1 MKWGIKMEVNE
12 FINQN
17 LIKMNL
23 KSEDKES
30 VIKEMVEIMEENEII
45 TDKEEV
51 IKKAM
56 EREAKGTTGVGK
68 GVAIPHVKSDAV
80 KRPAVAFG
88 HSDKGIDYGSMD
100 EKPSHLFFLITVPE
114 KSHDEHLQLLA
125 QLSRNLV
132 HDDFRESLLEAESAE
147 KVMEILENI

>member
-1 MKWGIKMEVNE
+1 MEVNE

-23 KSEDKES
+23 KSEDKDS
-30 VIKEMVEIMEENEII
+30 VIKEMIEIMAENEII

-68 GVAIPHVKSDAV
+68 GVAIPHVKSNAV

-88 HSDKGIDYGSMD
+88 RSDTGIDYGSMD

-114 KSHDEHLQLLA
+114 ESHDEHLKLLA

-132 HDDFRESLLEAESAE
+132 HDDFRDSLLEAEDAE
-147 KVMEILENI
+147 EVMSILEKI

>member
-1 MKWGIKMEVNE
+1 MEVNE

-23 KSEDKES
+23 KSEDKDS
-30 VIKEMVEIMEENEII
+30 VIKEMIDIMAENEII

-88 HSDKGIDYGSMD
+88 RSDAGIDYGSMD

-114 KSHDEHLQLLA
+114 ESHDEHLKLLA

-132 HDDFRESLLEAESAE
+132 HDDFRDSLLEAGDAE
-147 KVMEILENI
+147 EVMSILEKI

>member
-1 MKWGIKMEVNE
+1 MEVNE

-30 VIKEMVEIMEENEII
+30 VIKEMIEIMAENEII
-45 TDKEEV
+45 TDKDKV

-80 KRPAVAFG
+80 KKPAVAFG
-88 HSDKGIDYGSMD
+88 RSKKGIDYGSMD
-100 EKPSHLFFLITVPE
+100 EKPSYLFFLITVPE
-114 KSHDEHLQLLA
+114 ESHDEHLKLLA
-125 QLSRNLV
+125 KLSRNLI
-132 HDDFRESLLEAESAE
+132 HDDFRNSLLEAKDEE
-147 KVMEILENI
+147 EVMNVLENI

>member
-1 MKWGIKMEVNE
+1 MEVNE

-23 KSEDKES
+23 KSEDKDS
-30 VIKEMVEIMEENEII
+30 VIKEMIEIMEKNEII

-68 GVAIPHVKSDAV
+68 GVAIPHVKSNAV

-88 HSDKGIDYGSMD
+88 RSDKGIDYGSMD

-114 KSHDEHLQLLA
+114 ESHDEHLKLLA

-132 HDDFRESLLEAESAE
+132 HDDFRDSLLEAETAE

>member
-1 MKWGIKMEVNE
+1 MEVNE

-23 KSEDKES
+23 KSENKDS
-30 VIKEMVEIMEENEII
+30 VIREMIEIMSENEII

-88 HSDKGIDYGSMD
+88 RSDKGIDYGSMD
-100 EKPSHLFFLITVPE
+100 EKLSHLFFLITVPE
-114 KSHDEHLQLLA
+114 ESHDEHLKLLA

-132 HDDFRESLLEAESAE
+132 HDDFRNSLLDAKDAEE
-147 KVMEILENI
+147 VMNILENI

>member
-1 MKWGIKMEVNE
+1 MEVNE

-23 KSEDKES
+23 TSEDKDS
-30 VIKEMVEIMEENEII
+30 VIKEMIEIMAENEVI

-56 EREAKGTTGVGK
+56 EREEKGTTGVGK
-68 GVAIPHVKSDAV
+68 GVAIPHVKSSAV

-88 HSDKGIDYGSMD
+88 RSEKGIDYGSMD
-100 EKPSHLFFLITVPE
+100 EKPSYLFFLITVPE
-114 KSHDEHLQLLA
+114 ESHDEHLKLLA
-125 QLSRNLV
+125 KLSRNLI
-132 HDDFRESLLEAESAE
+132 HDDFRNSLLEAKDAE
-147 KVMEILENI
+147 EVMSVLENI

>member
-1 MKWGIKMEVNE
+1 MEVNE

-17 LIKMNL
+17 LIKMDL
-23 KSEDKES
+23 VSEDKDS
-30 VIKEMVEIMEENEII
+30 VIKELIEIMAKNDVI

-56 EREAKGTTGVGK
+56 EREEKGTTGVGK

-88 HSDKGIDYGSMD
+88 RSDKGIDYGSMD
-100 EKPSHLFFLITVPE
+100 EKPSYLFFLITVPE
-114 KSHDEHLQLLA
+114 ESHDEHLKLLA
-125 QLSRNLV
+125 KLSRNLV
-132 HDDFRESLLEAESAE
+132 HDDFRDSLLEAKNEE
-147 KVMEILENI
+147 EVMGILENI

>member
-1 MKWGIKMEVNE
+1 MEGELIMEVNE

-23 KSEDKES
+23 ES
-30 VIKEMVEIMEENEII
+30 QTKDQVIKEMVEIMAENEII

-51 IKKAM
+51 IAKAM

-68 GVAIPHVKSDAV
+68 GVAIPHVKSNAV
-80 KRPAVAFG
+80 KKPAVAFG
-88 HSDKGIDYGSMD
+88 RSQAGIDYGSMD
-100 EKPSHLFFLITVPE
+100 KKPSYLFFLITVPE
-114 KSHDEHLQLLA
+114 DSHDQHLKLLA

-132 HDDFRESLLEAESAE
+132 HDDFRDKLLDAKDETEIMS
-147 KVMEILENI
+147 ILETL

>member
-1 MKWGIKMEVNE
+1 MEVNE

-23 KSEDKES
+23 KSEDKDS
-30 VIKEMVEIMEENEII
+30 VIKEMIEIMGKNEII

-68 GVAIPHVKSDAV
+68 GVAIPHVKSNAV

-88 HSDKGIDYGSMD
+88 RSDKGIDYGSMD

-114 KSHDEHLQLLA
+114 ESHDEHLKLLA

-132 HDDFRESLLEAESAE
+132 HDDFRDSLLEAETAE

>member
-1 MKWGIKMEVNE
+1 MEVNE

-23 KSEDKES
+23 ESKDKDS
-30 VIKEMVEIMEENEII
+30 VIKEMIEIMAKNDVI
-45 TDKEEV
+45 TDQKEV

-56 EREAKGTTGVGK
+56 EREEKGTTGVGK

-88 HSDKGIDYGSMD
+88 RSDAGIDYGSMD
-100 EKPSHLFFLITVPE
+100 EKLSHLFFLITVPE
-114 KSHDEHLQLLA
+114 ESHDEHLKLLA

-132 HDDFRESLLEAESAE
+132 HDDFRDSLLEAEDAE
-147 KVMEILENI
+147 EVMNILENI

>member
-1 MKWGIKMEVNE
+1 MEVNE

-23 KSEDKES
+23 KSKDKDS
-30 VIKEMVEIMEENEII
+30 VIKEMIEIMAKNDVI
-45 TDKEEV
+45 TDQKEV

-56 EREAKGTTGVGK
+56 EREEKGTTGVGK

-88 HSDKGIDYGSMD
+88 RSDAGIDYGSMD
-100 EKPSHLFFLITVPE
+100 EKLSHLFFLITVPE
-114 KSHDEHLQLLA
+114 ESHDEHLKLLA

-132 HDDFRESLLEAESAE
+132 HDDFRDSLLEAEDAE
-147 KVMEILENI
+147 EVMNILENI

>member
-1 MKWGIKMEVNE
+1 
-12 FINQN
+12 
-17 LIKMNL
+17 
-23 KSEDKES
+23 
-30 VIKEMVEIMEENEII
+30 IKEMIEIMSENEII

-88 HSDKGIDYGSMD
+88 RSDAGIDYGSMD

-114 KSHDEHLQLLA
+114 ESHDEHLKLLA

-132 HDDFRESLLEAESAE
+132 HDDFRDSLLKAEDAE
-147 KVMEILENI
+147 EVMSILEKI

>member
-1 MKWGIKMEVNE
+1 MEVNE
-12 FINQN
+12 FINQD
-17 LIKMNL
+17 LIKMDL
-23 KSEDKES
+23 KSDDKNS
-30 VIKEMVEIMEENEII
+30 VIKEMIEIMVKNEIV

-88 HSDKGIDYGSMD
+88 RSDKGIDYGSMD
-100 EKPSHLFFLITVPE
+100 EKLSHLFFLITVPE
-114 KSHDEHLQLLA
+114 ESHDEHLKLLA

-132 HDDFRESLLEAESAE
+132 HDDFRDNLLEAKDAE
-147 KVMEILENI
+147 EVMNILEKI

>member
-1 MKWGIKMEVNE
+1 MEVNQ

-23 KSEDKES
+23 KSEDKDS
-30 VIKEMVEIMEENEII
+30 VIKEMIEIMEKNKII

-56 EREAKGTTGVGK
+56 EREEKGTTGVGK
-68 GVAIPHVKSDAV
+68 GVAIPHVKSNAV

-88 HSDKGIDYGSMD
+88 RSDKGIDYGSMD

-114 KSHDEHLQLLA
+114 ESHDEHLKLLA

-132 HDDFRESLLEAESAE
+132 HDDFRDSLLEAETAE

>member
-1 MKWGIKMEVNE
+1 MEVNE
-12 FINQN
+12 FINKN

-23 KSEDKES
+23 ESNDKDS
-30 VIKEMVEIMEENEII
+30 VIKEMIEIMAENDVI
-45 TDKEEV
+45 TDKDEV

-80 KRPAVAFG
+80 KRPAVTFG
-88 HSDKGIDYGSMD
+88 RSERGIDYGSMD
-100 EKPSHLFFLITVPE
+100 DKPSHLFFLITVPE
-114 KSHDEHLQLLA
+114 KSHDEHLKLLA

-132 HDDFRESLLEAESAE
+132 HDDFRNNLLEAKDEE
-147 KVMEILENI
+147 EIMGILEKI

>member
-1 MKWGIKMEVNE
+1 MEVHE

-23 KSEDKES
+23 QSTDKDS
-30 VIKEMVEIMEENEII
+30 VIKEMIDIMVANDIV

-51 IKKAM
+51 VKKAM

-80 KRPAVAFG
+80 EKPAVAFG
-88 HSDKGIDYGSMD
+88 RSSEGIDYGSMD
-100 EKPSHLFFLITVPE
+100 EKPSYLFFLITVPE
-114 KSHDEHLQLLA
+114 ESHDEHLQLLA

-132 HDDFRESLLEAESAE
+132 HDDFRQSLLDAESS
-147 KVMEILENI
+147 KEIMDILNNI

>member
-1 MKWGIKMEVNE
+1 MEVNE

-17 LIKMNL
+17 LIKMDL
-23 KSEDKES
+23 KSEDKDS
-30 VIKEMVEIMEENEII
+30 VIKEMIEIMAKNEII

-88 HSDKGIDYGSMD
+88 RSDKGIDYGSMD
-100 EKPSHLFFLITVPE
+100 EKLSHLFFLITVPE
-114 KSHDEHLQLLA
+114 ESHDEHLKLLA

-132 HDDFRESLLEAESAE
+132 HDDFRDSLLEAKDAE
-147 KVMEILENI
+147 EVMNILENI

>member
-1 MKWGIKMEVNE
+1 MEVHE

-17 LIKMNL
+17 LIKMDL
-23 KSEDKES
+23 QSTDKDS
-30 VIKEMVEIMEENEII
+30 VIKEMIDIMVENGIV

-51 IKKAM
+51 VEKAM

-80 KRPAVAFG
+80 EKPAVAFG
-88 HSDKGIDYGSMD
+88 RSAEGIDYGSMD
-100 EKPSHLFFLITVPE
+100 EKPSYLFFLITVPE
-114 KSHDEHLQLLA
+114 ESHDEHLQLLA

-132 HDDFRESLLEAESAE
+132 HDDFRQSLLDAESSKE
-147 KVMEILENI
+147 VMDILNDI

>member
-1 MKWGIKMEVNE
+1 MEVNE

-23 KSEDKES
+23 TSEDKDS
-30 VIKEMVEIMEENEII
+30 VIKEMIEIMAENEII

-68 GVAIPHVKSDAV
+68 GVAIPHVKSNAV

-88 HSDKGIDYGSMD
+88 RSDTGIDYGSMD

-114 KSHDEHLQLLA
+114 ESHDEHLKLLA

-132 HDDFRESLLEAESAE
+132 HDDFRDSLLEAEDAE
-147 KVMEILENI
+147 EVMSILEKI

>member
-1 MKWGIKMEVNE
+1 MEVNE
-12 FINQN
+12 FINQK
-17 LIKMNL
+17 LIKMIL
-23 KSEDKES
+23 KSRDKDS
-30 VIKEMVEIMEENEII
+30 VIKEMIEIMAENEII

-80 KRPAVAFG
+80 KKPAVAFG
-88 HSDKGIDYGSMD
+88 RSEQGIDYGSMD
-100 EKPSHLFFLITVPE
+100 EKPSYLFFLITVPE
-114 KSHDEHLQLLA
+114 ESHNEHLKLLA

-132 HDDFRESLLEAESAE
+132 HDDFRESLLKAKNAEE
-147 KVMEILENI
+147 VMSILENI

>member
-1 MKWGIKMEVNE
+1 MEVNE

-30 VIKEMVEIMEENEII
+30 VIKEMIEIMAENEII
-45 TDKEEV
+45 TDKDEV

-80 KRPAVAFG
+80 KKPAVAFG
-88 HSDKGIDYGSMD
+88 RSKKGIDYGSMD
-100 EKPSHLFFLITVPE
+100 EKPSYLFFLITVPE
-114 KSHDEHLQLLA
+114 ESHDEHLKLLA
-125 QLSRNLV
+125 KLSRNLI
-132 HDDFRESLLEAESAE
+132 HDDFRNSLLEAKDEE
-147 KVMEILENI
+147 EVMSVLENI

>member
-1 MKWGIKMEVNE
+1 MEVNE

-23 KSEDKES
+23 KSEDKDS
-30 VIKEMVEIMEENEII
+30 VIKEMIEIMEKNEII

-68 GVAIPHVKSDAV
+68 GVAIPHVKSNAV

-88 HSDKGIDYGSMD
+88 RSDKGIDYGSMD

-114 KSHDEHLQLLA
+114 ESHDEHLKLLA

-132 HDDFRESLLEAESAE
+132 HDDFRDSLLEAKNAE
-147 KVMEILENI
+147 EVMEILENI

>member
-1 MKWGIKMEVNE
+1 MEVNE
-12 FINQN
+12 FINQK
-17 LIKMNL
+17 LIKMSL
-23 KSEDKES
+23 KSRDKDS
-30 VIKEMVEIMEENEII
+30 VIKEMIEIMAENEII

-80 KRPAVAFG
+80 KKPAVAFG
-88 HSDKGIDYGSMD
+88 RSEQGIDYGSMD
-100 EKPSHLFFLITVPE
+100 EKPSYLFFLITVPE
-114 KSHDEHLQLLA
+114 ESHNEHLKLLA

-132 HDDFRESLLEAESAE
+132 HDDFRESLLKAKNAEE
-147 KVMEILENI
+147 VMSILENI